1 VLRDDARDRTIRELS
16 IIVEYLACTT
26 EAGHLSYP
34 PTRIRSGDWAW
45 GYLTLLP
52 GPKLLESLCVA
63 YRAAIALDWD
73 WLGKLQKVIAI
84 TLGEVLVYDDLQPA
98 IATYAVVPGIAL
110 QILLGHSPIRG
121 ACHEAPSQ

>member
-1 VLRDDARDRTIRELS
+1 VRNANKSGQRQGDRTISELS
-16 IIVEYLACTT
+16 VLADP
-26 EAGHLSYP
+26 ESLGRL
-34 PTRIRSGDWAW
+34 GL

-52 GPKLLESLCVA
+52 GPELLESLCVA
-63 YRAAIALDWD
+63 NRAAIALDWD
-73 WLGKLQKVIAI
+73 WLGKLQKIIAI

-98 IATYAVVPGIAL
+98 VATYTVVPGIAL